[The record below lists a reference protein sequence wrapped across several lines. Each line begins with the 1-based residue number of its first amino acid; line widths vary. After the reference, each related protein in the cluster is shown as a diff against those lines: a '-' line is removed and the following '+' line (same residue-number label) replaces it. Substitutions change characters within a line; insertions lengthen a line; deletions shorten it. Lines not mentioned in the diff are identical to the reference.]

1 MSEYFNINPF
11 CVLILFA
18 LTGAMPMK
26 KANFLG
32 FSLFIFSFLSGFLG
46 LPSIQADIIFLKNG
60 NKIRGEILRQDNTWI
75 TVKVPYG
82 TLRIAQKNIQKIQ
95 KEEKKSFLLKQAK
108 DLKRLFALEAALE
121 KLKELYQANPN
132 SAQVQK
138 ELEDVYLKLAKDS
151 LEKKRFYQ
159 AWALVKEGTKLLPNG
174 KELAKER
181 EKLIQLYQTFEKM
194 LERGREA
201 CQKKEYRKALDLYQR
216 VLEFLPERLNSIS
229 PSLAYCHFQIGLSY
243 YRKMLYEKAFQSFIQ
258 ALEFNPQ
265 GGSFLEIYMVSA
277 ALHQAWQYFQ
287 KKEFQKGEKLLKK
300 SLYYSPN
307 NPKLLFYLGRSY
319 VERGKI
325 EKAIQYYCKVLH
337 IPVPKGRINFQKLEE
352 EAAKRAKL
360 QMVSSQKEDA
370 IAKIIQSKDWK
381 TIKTKNFIIYHKNDY
396 IGQKVA
402 SLMESS
408 FQNIRPTFTNA
419 PSQFVK
425 LCEVHIYP
433 TAKEYQKVSHL
444 PEWNPGVTRYQKA
457 GGRLLYHRI
466 LTYQTARG
474 LYKTILPHEL
484 GHVML
489 LASINYNSIPRW
501 LNEGWATQMEYD
513 YQKRYRQWK
522 IKAAIA
528 SGQAMS
534 LEKMFQL
541 RKYPKTSQE
550 TSIFYA
556 QAYSFVAF
564 LLKMG
569 GWNQLGK
576 LAQTVR
582 NQSSLK
588 ALETVYGIQG
598 IKNWER
604 RWKEFVLQK
613 K

>member
-1 MSEYFNINPF
+1 
-11 CVLILFA
+11 
-18 LTGAMPMK
+18 
-26 KANFLG
+26 
-32 FSLFIFSFLSGFLG
+32 
-46 LPSIQADIIFLKNG
+46 
-60 NKIRGEILRQDNTWI
+60 
-75 TVKVPYG
+75 
-82 TLRIAQKNIQKIQ
+82 
-95 KEEKKSFLLKQAK
+95 
-108 DLKRLFALEAALE
+108 
-121 KLKELYQANPN
+121 
-132 SAQVQK
+132 
-138 ELEDVYLKLAKDS
+138 
-151 LEKKRFYQ
+151 
-159 AWALVKEGTKLLPNG
+159 
-174 KELAKER
+174 
-181 EKLIQLYQTFEKM
+181 
-194 LERGREA
+194 
-201 CQKKEYRKALDLYQR
+201 
-216 VLEFLPERLNSIS
+216 
-229 PSLAYCHFQIGLSY
+229 
-243 YRKMLYEKAFQSFIQ
+243 
-258 ALEFNPQ
+258 
-265 GGSFLEIYMVSA
+265 
-277 ALHQAWQYFQ
+277 
-287 KKEFQKGEKLLKK
+287 
-300 SLYYSPN
+300 
-307 NPKLLFYLGRSY
+307 
-319 VERGKI
+319 
-325 EKAIQYYCKVLH
+325 
-337 IPVPKGRINFQKLEE
+337 
-352 EAAKRAKL
+352 
-360 QMVSSQKEDA
+360 
-370 IAKIIQSKDWK
+370 
-381 TIKTKNFIIYHKNDY
+381 
-396 IGQKVA
+396 
-402 SLMESS
+402 MESY
-408 FQNIRPTFTNA
+408 FQNIRSTFTNA

-425 LCEVHIYP
+425 PCEVYIYP
-433 TAKEYQKVSHL
+433 TAKEYQEVSHL

-457 GGRLLYHRI
+457 GGHLLYHRI